1 MATAKNNKTAL
12 LERTAR
18 RLDFLAEH
26 ARVMQDST
34 VWSIYQEAKHITE
47 LLGYTVTQENGH
59 HKVVPC

>member
-1 MATAKNNKTAL
+1 MATAKEKFARMKQTAD
-12 LERTAR
+12 

-26 ARVMQDST
+26 ARVMQAPT

-59 HKVVPC
+59 HKVTPC